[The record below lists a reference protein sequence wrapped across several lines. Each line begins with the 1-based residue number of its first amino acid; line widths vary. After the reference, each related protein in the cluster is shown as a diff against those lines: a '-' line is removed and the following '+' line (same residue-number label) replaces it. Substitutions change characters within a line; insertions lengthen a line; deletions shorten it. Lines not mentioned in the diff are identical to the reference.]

1 MGLEIIIC
9 THRASIAYINLTK
22 NTVTVVLPGSPHSP
36 SQKVISGKYTEFIF
50 PSILVLLI
58 TCGFDTYRGFHS

>member
-9 THRASIAYINLTK
+9 THRASIAYLNLTK
-22 NTVTVVLPGSPHSP
+22 NNVTIVLSGSLHSL
-36 SQKVISGKYTEFIF
+36 SQKVVSGKYAEFIF
-50 PSILVLLI
+50 PLILVLLI